1 MADYWVFQSEQLV
14 ATKFAIFGVIH
25 AVLFLAVLEGGIR
38 QGRMMI
44 LLLPADF
51 LVRLFPGLFS
61 RIAISILGGSA
72 IALLSS
78 GLGGGGHILTMMIAN
93 AGFLTLWYVECA
105 ILLARGFFT
114 RLFGDELPYE
124 ITLFVSFIVMVN
136 AGYFTLMFMLSILR
150 APTI

>member
-61 RIAISILGGSA
+61 
-72 IALLSS
+72 
-78 GLGGGGHILTMMIAN
+78 
-93 AGFLTLWYVECA
+93 
-105 ILLARGFFT
+105 
-114 RLFGDELPYE
+114 
-124 ITLFVSFIVMVN
+124 
-136 AGYFTLMFMLSILR
+136 
-150 APTI
+150 